1 MIDVG
6 CSLPESSGG
15 AAIRS
20 AVRLFG
26 SRSVPGV
33 PRLPAALRLV
43 DLPRAL
49 PAIDGQL
56 AARRIHAKRL
66 TSDRPIALAL
76 APVSWLAALVRD
88 SEHCHGI
95 ASNLVKDRVRKVTEN
110 ISPDCILVFGAH
122 QRTDTKPINGPK
134 GLGSKSIGRNWAA
147 LKVPEECLS
156 DFCLSLG
163 QNLDY
168 KASHR
173 VLSLALA
180 SVQETAFTVPAR
192 RAACRDLISCRQAS
206 AIEESSLPS
215 RLSSSATVKAAR
227 SAAGRPRASSR
238 RWSTWA
244 FMRQSL
250 ALRLGRVTA
259 CLEAM
264 PNE

>member
-1 MIDVG
+1 
-6 CSLPESSGG
+6 
-15 AAIRS
+15 
-20 AVRLFG
+20 
-26 SRSVPGV
+26 
-33 PRLPAALRLV
+33 
-43 DLPRAL
+43 
-49 PAIDGQL
+49 
-56 AARRIHAKRL
+56 
-66 TSDRPIALAL
+66 
-76 APVSWLAALVRD
+76 LVRD

-110 ISPDCILVFGAH
+110 VSPDCILVFGAH

-227 SAAGRPRASSR
+227 SAGWQAESFVQKVIYVGVHAAKSS
-238 RWSTWA
+238 T
-244 FMRQSL
+244 QIGPGHCL
-250 ALRLGRVTA
+250 LGGDAQR
-259 CLEAM
+259 M
-264 PNE
+264 G